1 MEDMIYGHLDK
12 QQLESMRIQELK
24 KLAADMGIDVTGKRK
39 DELVSEIAAM
49 EVGAEAVETE
59 DVEPDAEEAEAEC
72 GIGFD
77 VEPEDEA
84 SEDEEPE
91 VELDDVKR
99 IQKAYVGPNLPG
111 GMMNQ
116 GKILQGT
123 EKSIAAY
130 LAPVLERY
138 PEVEY
143 LMVPMERLN
152 QAKRDVKDRRKLLY
166 RQAEA
171 LKASIRQNRGGNKA

>member
-1 MEDMIYGHLDK
+1 MEDRIYGHLDK
-12 QQLESMRIQELK
+12 RQLESMRIQELK

-49 EVGAEAVETE
+49 EVGATAVETE
-59 DVEPDAEEAEAEC
+59 DVEPDDEEAEAEC
-72 GIGFD
+72 GFGFD
-77 VEPEDEA
+77 VEPEDE
-84 SEDEEPE
+84 EPEPE

-138 PEVEY
+138 PEVEH